1 MTHRAPSTTIALAY
15 FYISV
20 LVCPAICYA
29 DLFDDT
35 HLHSDL
41 VLDAESSYQTVLD
54 KNGNPF
60 ARPIYSNGITIE
72 NCPSGKHFTLCPE
85 CDGPLVTIKPGG
97 RLDFDVAIRGT
108 SHLLMEGGII
118 DTAFMGIH
126 DHAVFTMTGGR
137 VGDFTEWFGS
147 AGPLNMRASDEAS
160 IFFHGGAPP
169 DVSLFNNS
177 TIHFFGSHLS
187 VQEDPNIDLSSLST
201 ISKVVRVSGV
211 FADNEAFSSLVY
223 IGNSESNII
232 LHSIPEPQTSVLA
245 LLGLVICS
253 IIVRRSAVGRPWGY
267 VR

>member
-1 MTHRAPSTTIALAY
+1 MTHRAPSVTIAFGVFYSFMLA
-15 FYISV
+15 
-20 LVCPAICYA
+20 CPVICYA
-29 DLFDDT
+29 GHVDDNRI
-35 HLHSDL
+35 HSDL

-60 ARPIYSNGITIE
+60 ARPTYINGVTIG

-85 CDGPLVTIKPGG
+85 HDGPLVTIKPGG
-97 RLDFDVAIRGT
+97 RLDFTVEIQGT

-137 VGDFTEWFGS
+137 VGDFTGWFGT
-147 AGPLNMRASDEAS
+147 GPLNMGAIGEAS

-177 TIHFFGSHLS
+177 TIHFFGSQLL
-187 VQEDPNIDLSSLST
+187 VQEDPNIDLSSLSA

-245 LLGLVICS
+245 LLGLVICG